1 MWKSQDGF
9 LERRKHPAAAF
20 DGSKLQLGCKFSRSL
35 KGVEE
40 LNTCRIRLNIVVQ
53 GQIL

>member
-9 LERRKHPAAAF
+9 LELRKHPAAF
-20 DGSKLQLGCKFSRSL
+20 DGSKLQLGCKIARSL

-40 LNTCRIRLNIVVQ
+40 LNTCRITLNIVVQ
-53 GQIL
+53 GQML